1 MPTDTCH
8 PSQMELTAF
17 ARGEPLGV
25 ERLDEIVA
33 HLAECARCQQA
44 VAQVEPDPF
53 VAAIEASSA
62 AGDPAAGRR
71 IVEGYELFE
80 TLGAGG
86 AGVVYRA
93 RQPGLEREVALKVLR
108 SGGAASET
116 ELQRW
121 RRETRTLGALNH
133 PHIVKIFDAGEQEG
147 TPFIAMELVAGS
159 TLAEHLRKGPLS
171 ATEAATLVRDLADA
185 MAYAHARSI
194 VHRDLKPGNVLIPV
208 NGQLRTCKIAD
219 FGLSRWLE
227 EESQTRTG
235 DALGTPSYMSP
246 EQVRGEHD
254 RIGPATDVYGLGSI
268 LYECLTGRPPFQ
280 GASAVETMQLVLDRD
295 AAPISRHRAAVP
307 QDLDAICVRCLEK
320 DPALRY
326 STADGLCDD
335 LTRFLAGKPVVAR
348 KPSRWR
354 LTRMWVSRNP
364 WLASFAALLLAAMIL
379 GVGALLWHQR
389 SLREQRETAHR
400 HYAEARATIWE
411 MLAVA
416 KSRSALDIPK
426 LGEMALRQAEEAL
439 DLFER
444 LAEEEDS
451 EASQSELARIRLDLG
466 TLYLTQGDDER
477 GRHQLQL
484 AVDAI
489 TQLPSADSLERLSE
503 ALTGHVKLANALINQ
518 QRYDE
523 AATFLVNAREM
534 GIRLLQVQPHHVPWM
549 NHVAWVDHT
558 EGNRQWHQDRL
569 PEARS
574 AYEKAV
580 ELRARGIEL
589 DPDNTELAQLLIES
603 RLSLAQCR
611 TQLGELSEARE
622 MMEQAI
628 REIDQLNAA
637 TRPEL
642 TRQVARGT
650 ALLNLS
656 NILAALETAEQ
667 AAGACQEGIDSLQAF
682 FAAEPNNAAVR
693 QTLFQLHGNCGMYRM
708 SAEQPAAG
716 LTHWEKAIQLAPNEE
731 LATYC
736 QTMQIRCFIL
746 ADQLPEA
753 MAAAETLETQS
764 LSADNIFRLAAAW
777 GALASQ
783 LDTDQAGRKR
793 QAAIRS
799 VRALARL
806 DKMEPLEGASRHEL
820 LATSDDF
827 AAARLLLLPVR
838 TR

>member
-1 MPTDTCH
+1 MPTHTCH
-8 PSQMELTAF
+8 PSLTELTAF

-25 ERLDEIVA
+25 ERLDAIEA
-33 HLAECARCQQA
+33 HLAECDRCQQT
-44 VAQVEPDPF
+44 VAQAEPDPF
-53 VAAIEASSA
+53 VAALGATEATA
-62 AGDPAAGRR
+62 DPAVGRR

-80 TLGAGG
+80 TLGVGG

-108 SGGAASET
+108 SGGAACET

-147 TPFIAMELVAGS
+147 TPFIAMELISGS
-159 TLAEHLRKGPLS
+159 TLAEQLRKGPLS

-194 VHRDLKPGNVLIPV
+194 VHRDLKPGNVLIPAT
-208 NGQLRTCKIAD
+208 GQLRAAKIAD
-219 FGLSRWLE
+219 FGLSRWME

-246 EQVRGEHD
+246 EQVRGQHD
-254 RIGPATDVYGLGSI
+254 DIGPATDVYGLGSI

-280 GASAVETMQLVLDRD
+280 GASAVETMQLVLERD
-295 AAPISRHRAAVP
+295 AAPISRHRATVP

-320 DPALRY
+320 EPDRRY
-326 STADGLCDD
+326 PTAGALCDD

-348 KPSRWR
+348 KPSRFR
-354 LTRMWVSRNP
+354 LARMWVVRNP
-364 WLASFAALLLAAMIL
+364 WLASFAALLLAAMLL
-379 GVGALLWHQR
+379 GMGALLWHQR
-389 SLREQRETAHR
+389 TLRTQRETAHR

-426 LGEMALRQAEEAL
+426 LGEMALRQAEKAL

-444 LAEEEDS
+444 LATEEDS

-466 TLYLTQGDDER
+466 TLYLTQGDDQR
-477 GRHQLQL
+477 GQHQLQL

-489 TQLPSADSLERLSE
+489 TRLPSGDSLERLSE
-503 ALTGHVKLANALINQ
+503 ALAGQVKLAIALINQ

-523 AATFLVNAREM
+523 AAALLVNAREL
-534 GIRLLQVQPHHVPWM
+534 GDRLLQMQPNHVPWM
-549 NHVAWVDHT
+549 NNVAWVDHT
-558 EGNRQWHQDRL
+558 EGNRQWHQNRI

-580 ELRARGIEL
+580 TLRARGIEL
-589 DPDNTELAQLLIES
+589 DPDNTDLARLLIES

-611 TQLGELSEARE
+611 TQLGELPAARK

-667 AAGACQEGIDSLQAF
+667 AADACEEGIRSLQAF
-682 FAAEPNNAAVR
+682 YEAEPNNAAIR
-693 QTLFQLHGNCGMYRM
+693 HTLFQLHGNCGMYRM
-708 SAEQPAAG
+708 SADQAAAG
-716 LTHWEKAIQLAPNEE
+716 LKHWEMAIQLAPNEE
-731 LATYC
+731 LSLYC
-736 QTMQIRCFIL
+736 RTMQIRCL
-746 ADQLPEA
+746 MQADRIPEA
-753 MAAAETLETQS
+753 VAAVEAVEAQPLD
-764 LSADNIFRLAAAW
+764 ADNVFRVAAAW
-777 GALASQ
+777 GGLAVQ
-783 LDTDQAGRKR
+783 LDADQLELK
-793 QAAIRS
+793 QKAAVRS
-799 VRALARL
+799 VRALVRL
-806 DKMEPLEGASRHEL
+806 DAIEPLLGGARVEL

-838 TR
+838 SR